1 MVSDDEFPSTQ
12 NKYRDD
18 SPTDENSDVI
28 LNDILDLEE
37 ETRNKANFQM
47 NFDFKSD
54 RFSDISDFEEDNNLL
69 IQASQ
74 EIEKTVSS
82 ERFSIPLQERNVQE
96 FVMNSKP
103 INTINKT
110 RWAVSVFNSWKNAR
124 GWEGELLTMSN
135 ESLNLAL
142 KFFILEVRNKSGKE
156 YYPNTI
162 YELIISLQ
170 HYLRANKRFVSFLDD
185 TEFNTMR
192 EVLDAKMKSLSKQGI
207 GLTRRQADIISIDQE
222 NIMWQKGMLGTDSPK
237 RLLDTLL
244 YNMRNKYKTKN

>member
-74 EIEKTVSS
+74 EIEKKQKV
-82 ERFSIPLQERNVQE
+82 P
-96 FVMNSKP
+96 
-103 INTINKT
+103 
-110 RWAVSVFNSWKNAR
+110 NAF
-124 GWEGELLTMSN
+124 L
-135 ESLNLAL
+135 
-142 KFFILEVRNKSGKE
+142 
-156 YYPNTI
+156 
-162 YELIISLQ
+162 
-170 HYLRANKRFVSFLDD
+170 YLYR
-185 TEFNTMR
+185 
-192 EVLDAKMKSLSKQGI
+192 
-207 GLTRRQADIISIDQE
+207 
-222 NIMWQKGMLGTDSPK
+222 KGM
-237 RLLDTLL
+237 
-244 YNMRNKYKTKN
+244 YKNSL

>member
-1 MVSDDEFPSTQ
+1 MVSDDEFPLTQ

-28 LNDILDLEE
+28 LNDILDLKE

-162 YELIISLQ
+162 YELIISLHKQ
-170 HYLRANKRFVSFLDD
+170 KIC
-185 TEFNTMR
+185 EFSGRHRVQYN
-192 EVLDAKMKSLSKQGI
+192 AG
-207 GLTRRQADIISIDQE
+207 GFRRQDEKSV
-222 NIMWQKGMLGTDSPK
+222 
-237 RLLDTLL
+237 
-244 YNMRNKYKTKN
+244 

>member
-74 EIEKTVSS
+74 EIEKKQIV
-82 ERFSIPLQERNVQE
+82 P
-96 FVMNSKP
+96 
-103 INTINKT
+103 
-110 RWAVSVFNSWKNAR
+110 NAF
-124 GWEGELLTMSN
+124 L
-135 ESLNLAL
+135 
-142 KFFILEVRNKSGKE
+142 
-156 YYPNTI
+156 
-162 YELIISLQ
+162 
-170 HYLRANKRFVSFLDD
+170 YLYR
-185 TEFNTMR
+185 
-192 EVLDAKMKSLSKQGI
+192 
-207 GLTRRQADIISIDQE
+207 
-222 NIMWQKGMLGTDSPK
+222 KGM
-237 RLLDTLL
+237 
-244 YNMRNKYKTKN
+244 YKNSL